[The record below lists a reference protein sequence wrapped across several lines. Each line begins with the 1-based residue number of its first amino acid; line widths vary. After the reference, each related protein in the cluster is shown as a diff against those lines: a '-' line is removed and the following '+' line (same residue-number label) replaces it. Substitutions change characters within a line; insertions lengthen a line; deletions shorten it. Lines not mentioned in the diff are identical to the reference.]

1 MSRVLQHILSADTAF
16 ETDTP
21 LSPKEAVGFLLVSGG
36 ILAVAFLMKLELFA
50 MIAVFGVLGIM
61 IVLRSPMT
69 WLVLSLAGFLP
80 VMWELTEEFT
90 VLEGAHAALMYGGL
104 LWWFFH
110 RLVITREPLRWS
122 LGGIL
127 ISALTLQ
134 MVALTLLSRGYAAVP
149 IMIIR
154 ELTVHATTLLF
165 IPIAHE
171 ADTRLK
177 KKLIAGTLIAVILLL
192 SLKNIWMY
200 QQKVMEAVY
209 FWQVGARRA
218 TESFYF
224 ILVTM
229 IVGAAMM
236 VSSWRVTSWLFWVGV
251 FVAGT
256 GAVILSFF
264 RTLWLGAFFA
274 IPMIAFVV
282 RGSFWKRS
290 LSYLSIAAFVVVSLY
305 PIVLQ
310 DVIPIDVMWRS
321 LSSRFESIGS
331 YSQDISVRNRDVES
345 MAVLEDIGGNWVL
358 GKGLS
363 TEIVFFK
370 IATWQTIKTTWTH
383 NGYPWLLNHIGIL
396 GLLLFVGAYGAYIR
410 LGLRINQRLK
420 TLEGIEE
427 HIRFRWRSIIGCG
440 IALIGVIFVISYTNN
455 TFLSREA
462 GATLAVVFGL
472 FDAWKH
478 ELSVGLGTGKDP
490 GASQVVA
497 VSAATPAGQLSAGN
511 QEPSA

>member
-21 LSPKEAVGFLLVSGG
+21 LSPKEAVGFLLVSGAV
-36 ILAVAFLMKLELFA
+36 LAVAFLMKMELLA
-50 MIAVFGVLGIM
+50 MIAVFGVLGVM
-61 IVLRSPMT
+61 IVLRSPIT
-69 WLVLSLAGFLP
+69 WIMLSLAGFLP

-104 LWWFFH
+104 LWWLFH

-134 MVALTLLSRGYAAVP
+134 MVAMIPISFGYGADP
-149 IMIIR
+149 IMIAR
-154 ELTVHATTLLF
+154 ELSVHATTLLF

-171 ADTRLK
+171 ADTKLK
-177 KKLIAGTLIAVILLL
+177 KKLIAGTLIAVVLLL

-229 IVGAAMM
+229 IIGAAMM
-236 VSSWRVTSWLFWVGV
+236 VSSWRASSWLFWAGMFVG
-251 FVAGT
+251 GT
-256 GAVILSFF
+256 GAVVLSFF

-274 IPMIAFVV
+274 IPLIAVV
-282 RGSFWKRS
+282 VGGRFWKRS
-290 LSYLSIAAFVVVSLY
+290 LTYITVALFVLLSLY
-305 PIVLQ
+305 PILLQ
-310 DVIPIDVMWRS
+310 DYIPVDVMWRS
-321 LSSRFESIGS
+321 LSTRFASIGK
-331 YSQDISVRNRDVES
+331 YSEDISVRNRDVES
-345 MAVLEDIGGNWVL
+345 MAVIDDIDGNWVL

-363 TEIVFFK
+363 TEMIFFK
-370 IATWQTIKTTWTH
+370 IATWQTINTTWTH
-383 NGYPWLLNHIGIL
+383 NGYPWLLNHLGIF
-396 GLLLFVGAYGAYIR
+396 GMLLFLSAYGAYIG
-410 LGLRINQRLK
+410 LGLRINRRLEAHED
-420 TLEGIEE
+420 LDE
-427 HIRFRWRSIIGCG
+427 HIRFRWRSMVGCG
-440 IALIGVIFVISYTNN
+440 IALIASIFVISYTNN

-472 FDAWKH
+472 FDAWKY
-478 ELSVGLGTGKDP
+478 ELSVGREFMSGKKSLPPESNVDVVEQRASGDV
-490 GASQVVA
+490 GASV
-497 VSAATPAGQLSAGN
+497 
-511 QEPSA
+511 